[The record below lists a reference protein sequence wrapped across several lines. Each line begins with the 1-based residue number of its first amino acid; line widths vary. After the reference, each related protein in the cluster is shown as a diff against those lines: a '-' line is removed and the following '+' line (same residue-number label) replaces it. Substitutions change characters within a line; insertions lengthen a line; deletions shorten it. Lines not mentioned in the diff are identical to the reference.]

1 MTEPPFTADEACGI
15 LRKSIDC
22 CIRGNDSAAKL
33 RAWLTSEFHTPPGTA
48 QTHLARRLYVRALV
62 DLAIYLQRDFDRADL
77 SASLRWSDDRIE
89 AGARG
94 YPA

>member
-1 MTEPPFTADEACGI
+1 MADLGVSYTAWNRPDPSGQ
-15 LRKSIDC
+15 
-22 CIRGNDSAAKL
+22 AAL
-33 RAWLTSEFHTPPGTA
+33 C
-48 QTHLARRLYVRALV
+48 QALV
-62 DLAIYLQRDFDRADL
+62 DLAIYLQCDFDRADL